1 MYYERMSL
9 PLFNVLDQ
17 YICAQSVEFY
27 LLTYMS
33 LILFMGENRMQDAD
47 FWEISQ
53 QIKIR

>member
-1 MYYERMSL
+1 MSL
-9 PLFNVLDQ
+9 PLFDILDQ

-47 FWEISQ
+47 FWEMSQ